1 MSGLIDCDRTG
12 LFAALIHGS
21 MCGFGSASW
30 QLNRMIYGWL
40 GLLKEFRSATRC
52 RILGLQSNEDGVL
65 EEDQSGF
72 VRCEEQRYHQYTIL
86 PTKIHGRR
94 FQVAVPGVCNVLA
107 DVVQQNVHCEGLG
120 LSWMDQNIVS
130 EQCVFFQSA
139 K

>member
-1 MSGLIDCDRTG
+1 MAFSPMRTVFSKKINQD
-12 LFAALIHGS
+12 LFVAKNKGIPS
-21 MCGFGSASW
+21 
-30 QLNRMIYGWL
+30 
-40 GLLKEFRSATRC
+40 
-52 RILGLQSNEDGVL
+52 
-65 EEDQSGF
+65 
-72 VRCEEQRYHQYTIL
+72 TIL